1 MARPGR
7 IGEGII
13 RSFMVLGETSGWRY
27 TLICRNRPGKGGVE
41 GDMRPGEG
49 TTDLKSAPN
58 IPVVN
63 TASFLST
70 VQPGPGHQELY
81 QVCDG
86 GKSC

>member
-1 MARPGR
+1 MDLPCPFSVYKLKQFCGDN
-7 IGEGII
+7 
-13 RSFMVLGETSGWRY
+13 
-27 TLICRNRPGKGGVE
+27 TLICRNRLGKGGVE
-41 GDMRPGEG
+41 GEMRPGEG

-58 IPVVN
+58 SPVVN

>member
-1 MARPGR
+1 MGGSSLPVQCLQIKA
-7 IGEGII
+7 
-13 RSFMVLGETSGWRY
+13 VLWRY

-41 GDMRPGEG
+41 GEMRPGEG

-63 TASFLST
+63 TVSFLSA